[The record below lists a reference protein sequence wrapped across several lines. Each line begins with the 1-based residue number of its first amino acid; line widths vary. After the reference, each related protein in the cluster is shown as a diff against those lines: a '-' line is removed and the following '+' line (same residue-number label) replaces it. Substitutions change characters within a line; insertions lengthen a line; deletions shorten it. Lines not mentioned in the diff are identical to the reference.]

1 MTSLTVRGWDTRVG
15 CHAVPVS
22 HVVVRNSTV
31 DAQGARTNPMYMT
44 NVQYVT
50 LSGLTIGNVRT
61 GETEISNAASAPCP
75 HNDHL
80 TFEHTTWHDFLN
92 PNGGS
97 DHMECLQFDA
107 LKDGTSNDNVILRG
121 NRFLNCGQ
129 YDVFISGPMKNW
141 QVTNNFFDTPCSK
154 QARQPTASSPA
165 ARSASPSSTPMSS
178 GVSTS
183 SPRTH
188 IRSSPS
194 STEPHS
200 GGLWQYNLDGSF
212 PDREHCGDQ
221 GDWRLDSNL
230 DSGRAV
236 CPGDAPA
243 AGGARIVL
251 IDSAA
256 NGRAVRVAYGVLAD
270 RGVHVRLTFYRGP
283 KKVGEVRDRR
293 LVSVL
298 NSPVDLVWR
307 APAKSPP
314 TRVCLRADAGSARGT
329 CSTIR

>member
-1 MTSLTVRGWDTRVG
+1 MKGLTVRGWDTRVG

-61 GETEISNAASAPCP
+61 GETEISNAAPAPCP

-129 YDVFISGPMKNW
+129 YDVFISGPMTNW
-141 QVTNNFFDTPCSK
+141 QVTNNFFDAPCSK
-154 QARQPTASSPA
+154 QRGTACLVAGGAISFSEQYTNVVGRFNQFDARTYPQFSLLDGA
-165 ARSASPSSTPMSS
+165 
-178 GVSTS
+178 
-183 SPRTH
+183 
-188 IRSSPS
+188 
-194 STEPHS
+194 HS

-212 PDREHCGDQ
+212 PDRGHCGDQ
-221 GDWRLDSNL
+221 GDWRLDANL

-236 CPGDAPA
+236 CPGNAPA
-243 AGGARIVL
+243 AAGARIVL

-283 KKVGEVRDRR
+283 KKVGAVRDRR
-293 LVSVL
+293 LVSIL
-298 NSPVDLVWR
+298 SSPVDLVWR